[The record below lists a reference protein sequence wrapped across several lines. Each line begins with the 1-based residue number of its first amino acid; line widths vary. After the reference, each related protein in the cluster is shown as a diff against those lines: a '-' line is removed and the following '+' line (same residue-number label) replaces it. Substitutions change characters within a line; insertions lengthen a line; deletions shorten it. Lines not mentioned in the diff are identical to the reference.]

1 MRWRKFGKFLLYG
14 LAVLL
19 ALLLLLMLA
28 LKFALDRVPAHQAQI
43 KDWVHRQTGFH
54 VRFADVAPRLH
65 WYGPEL
71 YFDQLE
77 LRSKDDQRIL
87 ARAAGGRIGIDIGEW
102 LRSGKLLAGRLRL
115 DEPNI
120 VLTRTGPH
128 EFALASEIELQGQN
142 VGTSRLTLDDLP
154 AGNVEIRG
162 GRVTIAHWSAALP
175 ELLLDKVDLDLRR
188 ESDRLAFKLAA
199 RLPPSLGGGMSATG
213 AAQGIGDLGSLAW
226 NLDVHARNVEF
237 AGWRLLL
244 PEYLANL
251 DAGQGTFELV
261 ASGAGRTLAAATLEF
276 AAQGVRTQLGAGSQ
290 TQFDQIG
297 GLVTLTNTKDLWSLR
312 GRRLRALQAGH
323 NDPIS
328 QFDVTWRTAPAGLV
342 DLHARADYL
351 RADGLLPLLGLLP
364 ASELRERLLAIAPTG
379 EWFDAHLDL
388 QRALVENP
396 WQMRVQA
403 RFKNIGFAPV
413 GLAPGVRRISGEIVG
428 DQNGGRIDLDA
439 AGSQIAW
446 PRQWP
451 EPVDVETANA
461 VFYWQHNADGL
472 LLATPGLV
480 LTTQDA
486 QLHARLALRLPGNGE
501 SPNLTLA
508 AQLDNG
514 NVAAAH
520 RYFPKAVLPPKAI
533 DWLNRALVAGRL
545 THADIA
551 LQGPLRK
558 FPFRDRS
565 GFFLARAD
573 FSAVNLDYQ
582 ERWPSIQDLA
592 GRLEFRDEGMTVS
605 LTSGTVDAVRLESGD
620 ALFPDFKTGE
630 LTVHIAA
637 GGDAGD
643 VIKFMRATP
652 VDALTGRFFS
662 SVEAHGSLRTK
673 IELFLP
679 FRDFIHRRVLVQS
692 ELHDATLNRP
702 GLPLTATEMNGNFAI
717 DGGQLARADV
727 RGRLLGGAFR
737 AQARAPKGRPLTRT
751 QLDIRGT
758 LTGEALH
765 AAMGLP
771 ANMPLQGSSDWH
783 AVLKLAPDPARERS
797 LHVTTSLAGI
807 DIALPQP
814 LSKPYGRPFPSWLDI
829 QWPSVGGS
837 QIHVGLGSILRGVFM
852 FEPDPD
858 PDPDSDSTRLTHAA
872 VMFGETDPVFSD
884 TQIVNVGGRIER
896 LDLGGWLR
904 LITPDKSGKPL
915 TYYLHTADLDI
926 GTVEFIGLLFRDVSL
941 NVSARGDRWHFAVAG
956 PNLTGT
962 IAMPMAIG
970 SPDPWDLQF
979 DRVALDD
986 NSLAPT
992 GDGATATT
1000 APTAATAATTVNDS
1014 AASSDSAGANP
1025 RSVPAMRFSVD
1036 DFTWSKAHLGHVQAT
1051 LSRHDDGISMDQ
1063 LSITSPTFNIAAK
1076 GEWRGKDAGLGR
1088 LQGTL
1093 TSTDVEA
1100 TLAQLGSADVISA
1113 KTGHVDFDLN
1123 WFGAPSA
1130 DALSEAVG
1138 HVQVSAE
1145 KGQLLGVKPGAG
1157 RVLGLASLTALPRRL
1172 ALDFSDL
1179 TDKGLAFD
1187 SAHGDFELRGG
1198 NAYTDNVLI
1207 KGPAAEI
1214 GVIGRIGLKARDYDQ
1229 SAVVTGSV
1237 GNSLPIAGIAG
1248 AFAAGPVVGAAVLLF
1263 TQVFKQPLKG
1273 LARAYYHIGGSW
1285 ENPSIERIS
1294 SGANAATA
1302 GAPKETGNQ

>member
-1 MRWRKFGKFLLYG
+1 MRLRKFGKFLLYG
-14 LAVLL
+14 LSGFL
-19 ALLLLLMLA
+19 ALVLLLMLG
-28 LKFALDRVPAHQAQI
+28 LKLALDRVPAYQVEI
-43 KDWVHRQTGFH
+43 KDWVHRQTGFYI
-54 VRFADVAPRLH
+54 RFAHVAPRLH

-77 LRSKDDQRIL
+77 LRSKDDQRVL
-87 ARAAGGRIGIDIGEW
+87 ARAAGGRIGADIGEW
-102 LRSGKLLAGRLRL
+102 FRSGKLLAGRVGL

-120 VLTRTGPH
+120 VLTRVGPQ
-128 EFALASEIELQGQN
+128 EFALASEIQLQEQN
-142 VGTSRLTLDDLP
+142 VGSSRLTLDDLP
-154 AGNVEIRG
+154 AGDVQIRG
-162 GRVTIAHWSAALP
+162 GRLTIEHWNAALP
-175 ELLLDKVDLDLRR
+175 ELVLDKVDLDLRR
-188 ESDRLAFKLAA
+188 ESNRLAFKLAA
-199 RLPPSLGGGMSATG
+199 RLPPGLGGGLSATG
-213 AAQGIGDLGSLAW
+213 AAQGIGDLESLAW
-226 NLDVHARNVEF
+226 NVDMHARDVVF
-237 AGWRLLL
+237 SGWHLLL

-251 DAGQGTFELV
+251 DTGQGTFELV
-261 ASGAGRTLAAATLEF
+261 ANGAGGTLAAATLEF
-276 AAQGVRTQLGAGSQ
+276 DAHGVRTQIGVGPQ
-290 TQFDQIG
+290 TRFDQIA
-297 GLVTLTNTKDLWSLR
+297 GLVTLTHSNDRWSLR

-323 NDPIS
+323 TDPIS
-328 QFDVTWRTAPAGLV
+328 QFDVTWRTATAGLV

-388 QRALVENP
+388 ERVLVDNP
-396 WQMRVQA
+396 WQMQVRA

-413 GLAPGVRRISGEIVG
+413 GLAPGARGISGEIVG

-439 AGSQIAW
+439 AGGHVAW
-446 PRQWP
+446 PVQWS
-451 EPVDVETANA
+451 EPVDLETANA
-461 VFYWQHNADGL
+461 VVYWRHDADGL
-472 LLATPGLV
+472 LLATPGL
-480 LTTQDA
+480 LITTHDA
-486 QLHARLALRLPGNGE
+486 QLHARLALRLPGNGD

-520 RYFPKAVLPPKAI
+520 RYLPKAVIAPKTI

-565 GFFLARAD
+565 GYFLARAD

-582 ERWPSIQDLA
+582 ANWPRIQDLA
-592 GRLEFRDEGMTVS
+592 GRLEFRDEGMTAT
-605 LTSGTVDAVRLESGD
+605 LGSGTVDDVRLESGD

-630 LTVHIAA
+630 LTVHVAA

-643 VIKFMRATP
+643 IVKFMRATP

-662 SVEAHGSLRTK
+662 SVAAHGALHTK
-673 IELFLP
+673 VELFLP
-679 FRDFIHRRVLVQS
+679 FKDFMHRRVLV
-692 ELHDATLNRP
+692 EAEMHDATLNRP
-702 GLPLTATEMNGNFAI
+702 GLPLTATELNGDFTI
-717 DGGQLARADV
+717 DGGQLARADLH
-727 RGRLLGGAFR
+727 GRLLGGAFR
-737 AQARAPKGRPLTRT
+737 AQARAPKARPLTRT

-771 ANMPLQGSSDWH
+771 ANMPLQGLSDWH

-797 LHVTTSLAGI
+797 LHVTGSLAGLNI
-807 DIALPQP
+807 GLPQP

-837 QIHVGLGSILRGVFM
+837 QINIGLGSILRGVFM

-858 PDPDSDSTRLTHAA
+858 SDSSQLTHAA
-872 VMFGETDPVFSD
+872 VMFGEADPVFSD
-884 TQIVNVGGRIER
+884 TQLVNVGGRIDS
-896 LDLGGWLR
+896 LDLSGWLR
-904 LITPDKSGKPL
+904 LITPEKSGKPL
-915 TYYLHTADLDI
+915 TYYLHTADLEI
-926 GTVEFIGLLFRDVSL
+926 GAVEFIGLLFRDVSL
-941 NVSARGDRWHFAVAG
+941 NVSARGDRWHLAVAG

-962 IAMPMAIG
+962 ISMPMAIG
-970 SPDPWDLQF
+970 SPEPWDLQF
-979 DRVALDD
+979 DRIALDD
-986 NSLAPT
+986 NSLAPS
-992 GDGATATT
+992 GDGAA
-1000 APTAATAATTVNDS
+1000 AAANATAA
-1014 AASSDSAGANP
+1014 AGSSDSTSANP

-1036 DFTWSKAHLGHVQAT
+1036 DFTWSKAHFGKVQAT
-1051 LSRHDDGISMDQ
+1051 LSKHDDGISLDQ
-1063 LSITSPTFNIAAK
+1063 LSATSPSFNITAR
-1076 GEWRGKDAGLGR
+1076 GEWRGKDAGLGH

-1113 KTGHVDFDLN
+1113 KTGHVDVDLN
-1123 WFGAPSA
+1123 WVGAPSA
-1130 DALSEAVG
+1130 EALSEAVG
-1138 HVQVSAE
+1138 HVQVSME

-1187 SAHGDFELRGG
+1187 SARGDFDLRGG
-1198 NAYTDNVLI
+1198 NAFTDNVLI

-1214 GVIGRIGLKARDYDQ
+1214 GMIGRIGLKARDYDQ
-1229 SAVVTGSV
+1229 TAVVTGSV

-1248 AFAAGPVVGAAVLLF
+1248 AFAAGPVVGGVVLLF

-1273 LARAYYHIGGSW
+1273 LARAYYHIGGTW

-1294 SGANAATA
+1294 GGANAATA
-1302 GAPKETGNQ
+1302 GAPKQAGSK